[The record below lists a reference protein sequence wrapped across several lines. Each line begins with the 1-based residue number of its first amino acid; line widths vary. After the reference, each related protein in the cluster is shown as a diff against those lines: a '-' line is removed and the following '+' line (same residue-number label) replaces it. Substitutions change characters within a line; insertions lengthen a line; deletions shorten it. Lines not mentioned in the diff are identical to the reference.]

1 MYHTE
6 AGSDA
11 ELKTQFSQRTPTQTQ
26 RYEPQS
32 AAKKKKLSSSS
43 VSAFATAP
51 VTVVSDNV
59 VHYVDLKQHFLKHPT
74 KIARY
79 KLRSSPDPRENGA
92 RFCIFCCSSCVA

>member
-1 MYHTE
+1 MLGVAPCTTLRLVLML
-6 AGSDA
+6 SS
-11 ELKTQFSQRTPTQTQ
+11 KTQFSQRTPTQTQ

-59 VHYVDLKQHFLKHPT
+59 VHYVDLKQHFLK
-74 KIARY
+74 
-79 KLRSSPDPRENGA
+79 KLGEM
-92 RFCIFCCSSCVA
+92 

>member
-32 AAKKKKLSSSS
+32 AAKKEKLSSSS
-43 VSAFATAP
+43 VSAFA
-51 VTVVSDNV
+51 TVVSDNV
-59 VHYVDLKQHFLKHPT
+59 VHYVDLKQHFLK
-74 KIARY
+74 
-79 KLRSSPDPRENGA
+79 KLREM
-92 RFCIFCCSSCVA
+92 

>member
-43 VSAFATAP
+43 VSAFAT
-51 VTVVSDNV
+51 VVSDNV
-59 VHYVDLKQHFLKHPT
+59 VHYVDLKQHFLE
-74 KIARY
+74 
-79 KLRSSPDPRENGA
+79 KLREM
-92 RFCIFCCSSCVA
+92 